1 MNNRAIS
8 AILVI
13 AIIAVI
19 NYLVGGLGLGNIR
32 ADLTEDK
39 LYTLSSGT
47 KNILKNLN
55 SDKPV
60 TIRYY
65 ASTEDRVM
73 PPMLQNYSRTVV
85 DLLLEFE
92 KASEGKLVL
101 ERLAPNPA
109 TEDEDKAKED
119 DVRGMQVNSEG
130 DNLYLGMAVECLQQ
144 KEVLPFLNPQEETLL
159 EYQVARAVQKV
170 SRSGKSVVGVMSP
183 MRVMGTNDPMAQF
196 QGRQN
201 EPAWLFVDQ
210 LRLDYDVREVGTTV
224 DKIDND
230 ISVLLCLHPA
240 SIEDK
245 TLFAI
250 DQFVLRGGKFIGF
263 VDPKCFIAEAISG
276 QQQQNPM
283 NRGQGGMINP
293 QSNLKK
299 LFDGWGVAF
308 NDDMVVAD
316 MSYRS
321 NMMGRV
327 NPTALSLP
335 SAALNQD
342 NRLTKD
348 LQALFFMTPGS
359 FIVSKKDGIEATT
372 LVESSEVASM
382 ISTADADKVRS
393 QNLNTFSPEG
403 RKFPMVV
410 SLTGKFKTAFP
421 EGKPADLTPPSGP
434 KLPGEGGGAQQDANA
449 PAPAATAAPAAPAAP
464 APAPAPAATPAPTP
478 APVVAT
484 PTPAATP
491 APAPAPAPVVP
502 AAPLIPGGPAAPAP
516 AAPAAPA
523 ADDGSLKESK
533 TADGAVILFADADML
548 YHEFYMQRDPMI
560 GMMVERFNNL
570 SFVLGAVESLSGGG
584 DLISVRNRAS
594 TTRPFTTMD
603 KKKNDVESEYRPIM
617 MKLEA
622 ELQTATADLS
632 NLRGK
637 VDQKTQRI
645 IIDPASQAKLDTLVK
660 KQTEI
665 NKQINEIKKKQR
677 KSLDWEET
685 WLTMLNLLAMPGLVV
700 AAGLL
705 TAMRR
710 RASTAAK

>member
-1 MNNRAIS
+1 MNSKAIS
-8 AILVI
+8 AVLVI

-39 LYTLSSGT
+39 LYTLSTGT
-47 KNILKNLN
+47 KNILGNLN

-92 KASEGKLVL
+92 KASDGKLVL
-101 ERLAPNPA
+101 ERLAPDPA

-119 DVRGMQVNSEG
+119 DIRGMQVNSEG

-201 EPAWLFVDQ
+201 EPAWLFVEQ

-230 ISVLLCLHPA
+230 ISVLICLHPA

-245 TLFAI
+245 AMYAI

-299 LFDGWGVAF
+299 LFDAWGVAF

-327 NPTALSLP
+327 NPTALSIP
-335 SAALNQD
+335 SAALNQE

-348 LQALFFMTPGS
+348 LQALFMMTPGS
-359 FIVSKKDGIEATT
+359 FTVTKKDGIEATT

-382 ISTADADKVRS
+382 ISSADADKVRT

-421 EGKPADLTPPSGP
+421 EGKPAEVTPPSGP
-434 KLPGEGGGAQQDANA
+434 KLPGEGGGAQTDANA
-449 PAPAATAAPAAPAAP
+449 PAPAPAPTTP
-464 APAPAPAATPAPTP
+464 APAPAPAAP
-478 APVVAT
+478 APVAAPSPAPVA
-484 PTPAATP
+484 PAATP
-491 APAPAPAPVVP
+491 APAPAPVAP

-516 AAPAAPA
+516 AAPTAPA

-533 TADGAVILFADADML
+533 TADGAVLLFADADML

-570 SFVLGAVESLSGGG
+570 SFVLGAVELLSGGG

-603 KKKNDVESEYRPIM
+603 KKKNDVEAEYRPVM
-617 MKLEA
+617 MKLES

-645 IIDPASQAKLDTLVK
+645 IIDPASQAKLDALMK

-677 KSLDWEET
+677 KSLDWEESKLT
-685 WLTMLNLLAMPGLVV
+685 WLNLVFMPGLVV